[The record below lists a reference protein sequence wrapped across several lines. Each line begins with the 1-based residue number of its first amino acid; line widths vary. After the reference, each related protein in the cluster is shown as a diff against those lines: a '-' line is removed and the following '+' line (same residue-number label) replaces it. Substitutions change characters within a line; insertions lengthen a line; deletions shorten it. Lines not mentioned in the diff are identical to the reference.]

1 MSCEGI
7 GKSFGELAKQIDEVS
22 AQIDDAVDKT
32 VDSIASEL
40 GINALKAKFALMQG
54 EIEAAFQNEFPN
66 LDSFFAELKSGIPF
80 ATELGDII
88 KVISQAQLASDKIQ
102 EMKDKYGDKDN
113 NINEILRDPAG
124 FIETLGGDLE
134 SLCESMPNYQK
145 AKDGSIKVT
154 SAKFNFTDGASID
167 LEEILKEGLSPTIK
181 NIEDVIKNLRFEIVP
196 KVTTLNKDTDSAYS

>member
-66 LDSFFAELKSGIPF
+66 LDSLFAELKSGIPF

-88 KVISQAQLASDKIQ
+88 KVISQAQLAADKIQ

-154 SAKFNFTDGASID
+154 SAKFNLPDGAVID
-167 LEEILKEGLSPTIK
+167 IEEILNEGLSPTIK
-181 NIEDVIKNLRFEIVP
+181 NIEDAIKNLRFEIVP
-196 KVTTLNKDTDSAYS
+196 KVTTLNKDTTSAFS

>member
-1 MSCEGI
+1 M
-7 GKSFGELAKQIDEVS
+7 
-22 AQIDDAVDKT
+22 
-32 VDSIASEL
+32 
-40 GINALKAKFALMQG
+40 KAKFALMQG

-88 KVISQAQLASDKIQ
+88 KVISQAQLAADKIQ

-154 SAKFNFTDGASID
+154 SAKFNLPDGAIID
-167 LEEILKEGLSPTIK
+167 IEEILNEGLSPTIK
-181 NIEDVIKNLRFEIVP
+181 NIEDAIKNLRFEIVP
-196 KVTTLNKDTDSAYS
+196 KVTTLNKDLASPY

>member
-88 KVISQAQLASDKIQ
+88 KVISQAQLAADKIQ
-102 EMKDKYGDKDN
+102 EMKDKYG
-113 NINEILRDPAG
+113 
-124 FIETLGGDLE
+124 
-134 SLCESMPNYQK
+134 
-145 AKDGSIKVT
+145 
-154 SAKFNFTDGASID
+154 
-167 LEEILKEGLSPTIK
+167 
-181 NIEDVIKNLRFEIVP
+181 
-196 KVTTLNKDTDSAYS
+196 

>member
-88 KVISQAQLASDKIQ
+88 KVISQAQLAADKIQ

-154 SAKFNFTDGASID
+154 SAKFNFPDKASID
-167 LEEILKEGLSPTIK
+167 IEEIMNEGLSPTIK

-196 KVTTLNKDTDSAYS
+196 KVTTLNKDLASPY